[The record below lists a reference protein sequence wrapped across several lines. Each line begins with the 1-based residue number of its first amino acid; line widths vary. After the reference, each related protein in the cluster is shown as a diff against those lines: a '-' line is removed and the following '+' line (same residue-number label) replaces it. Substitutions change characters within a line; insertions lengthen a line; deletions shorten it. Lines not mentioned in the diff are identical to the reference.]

1 MCYFGLMSDYIIVSE
16 LVVKDSTSGPVALI
30 GRRIQK
36 LEVIAAQVSKAMT
49 RALDAPFKALASGKG
64 LGAVGRSLDS
74 LTKKADASL
83 TKMERRAATAGRS
96 ISTSLARGFSGRGR
110 MGTLGPSMPSMPAPM
125 ALPGLGS
132 AGAATDGGGG
142 FGGLLAGASALA
154 GLGGMVGGVISL
166 NNELDQAN
174 AGMATL
180 ISGITG
186 TGIADSMLIAKDVV
200 KDLRKDAAV
209 GVGELSN
216 YVEGFQKIMGPGLTG
231 GASLD
236 QMRDLTRT
244 SLAAGFAMRGGAGLE
259 QAPMDIVQALTG
271 GVNDRQTPIALAA
284 LQAIGQDVSKFNDMK
299 MKDKI
304 DTLVEGFGK
313 FDAGVAVMGK
323 TWEAQTSTFQDVL
336 KEVIRTVTR
345 PIFDAWLGRLQQTN
359 EWLAKNQDLIFR
371 NAELIRDTVAK
382 GWEFATNNL
391 RAYGSALA
399 AVLAMQAAGGAAG
412 VAGGMGKV
420 SKGASGVAGIPA
432 ALKDPLGIGSLMGTA
447 GATKGI
453 LPALEGVGGAM
464 TKVVGPVALL
474 TTIVMSLFGAL
485 AEWPALGLFLSEVTA
500 QFMGSLAMLGA
511 SFGSLTAKGS
521 ILNMVGGVLMLAL
534 GGLVMLFTWVVKGV
548 TALVYALGFLAQ
560 ALGAVVKAIGMAVTG
575 DFAGAWEALKGIGG
589 MADTFGTALKGLSE
603 DLIQPPKA
611 PNLEP
616 PGGSKDLAKNG
627 NVTNVNGP
635 VNIVIRT
642 ETMDDPARVSLSMES
657 VFTLLS
663 RNPTQARRN

>member
-1 MCYFGLMSDYIIVSE
+1 MSDYIIVSE
-16 LVVKDSTSGPVALI
+16 LVVKDNTSGPVALI

-49 RALDAPFKALASGKG
+49 RALNAPFKALASGKG

-110 MGTLGPSMPSMPAPM
+110 MGTLGPSMAAPAPM
-125 ALPGLGS
+125 PMLGGGGGGGGGLG
-132 AGAATDGGGG
+132 GAMDGGGG
-142 FGGLLAGASALA
+142 FGGLLAGAGALA
-154 GLGGMVGGVISL
+154 GLGGMVSGVISL

-186 TGIADSMLIAKDVV
+186 TGIADSMEIARDVV

-231 GASLD
+231 GASLE

-323 TWEAQTSTFQDVL
+323 TWEAQSSTFIDVL
-336 KEVIRTVTR
+336 KEVVRTVTR
-345 PIFDAWLGRLQQTN
+345 PIFETWLGKLQATN
-359 EWLAKNQDLIFR
+359 EWLSKNQDLIFR
-371 NAELIRDTVAK
+371 NAELIRDAVGK
-382 GWEFATNNL
+382 GWAFATENL
-391 RAYGSALA
+391 RSYAQ
-399 AVLAMQAAGGAAG
+399 VLASVVALQAAGGVAG

-432 ALKDPLGIGSLMGTA
+432 ALKDPLGIGSMMGVA
-447 GATKGI
+447 GATKGV
-453 LPALEGVGGAM
+453 LPAFTALGNVLS
-464 TKVVGPVALL
+464 KVVAPVAIV
-474 TTIVMSLFGAL
+474 TTVVTSLFGAL
-485 AEWPALGLFLSEVTA
+485 AEWPVLGAFLAEVSA

-521 ILNMVGGVLMLAL
+521 ILNMVGGVLVLAFS
-534 GGLVMLFTWVVKGV
+534 GLIMLFTWVVQGV
-548 TALVYALGFLAQ
+548 TALVLALGGLAQ
-560 ALGAVVKAIGMAVTG
+560 VLGAVVTAIGQALMG
-575 DFAGAWEALKGIGG
+575 DFKGAWDTLKGIGG
-589 MADTFGTALKGLSE
+589 IASETFDSMKKITD
-603 DLIQPPKA
+603 DLLQPPKE

-616 PGGSKDLAKNG
+616 PGESKDLAKNKS
-627 NVTNVNGP
+627 VTNINGP
-635 VNIVIRT
+635 VSIVVRA
-642 ETMDDPARVSLSMES
+642 ETMEDPARVAFSMET
-657 VFTLLS
+657 VFSALS
-663 RNPTQARRN
+663 RNPTQARRSN